1 MTRPMTSRIVVTA
14 VDKPLSTTE
23 VDGVVLPTGRMLHP
37 LWTSGE
43 SDARYPGPGAMRF
56 MRLTISPGE
65 AVASGDDGMHATATV
80 DMGVVL
86 AGTVVLEVDGDE
98 PVTLAAGDSFVQQGT
113 RHRWQNAGAEPAV
126 LSVAV
131 IGVAPE

>member
-1 MTRPMTSRIVVTA
+1 MTRVVVTRA
-14 VDKPLSTTE
+14 DTAPLAIE
-23 VDGVVLPTGRMLHP
+23 VESVLLPTGRQLDS

-43 SDARYPGPGAMRF
+43 SDATYPGPGAMRF
-56 MRLTISPGE
+56 LRLTISPGE
-65 AVASGDDGMHATATV
+65 AVATGDDGMHATDTV

-98 PVTLAAGDSFVQQGT
+98 SVTLEKGDSFVQQGT
-113 RHRWQNAGAEPAV
+113 RHRWQNCGSEPAI

-131 IGVAPE
+131 VGVAS